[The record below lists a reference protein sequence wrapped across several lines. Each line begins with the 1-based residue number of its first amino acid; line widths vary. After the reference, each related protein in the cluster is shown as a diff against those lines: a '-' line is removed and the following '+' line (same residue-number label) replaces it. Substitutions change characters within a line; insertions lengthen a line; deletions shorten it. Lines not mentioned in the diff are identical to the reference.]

1 MSDLSLL
8 AFDELPRG
16 VGGVGATEKIA
27 RALTD
32 SGIDAPSSL
41 YDEALALARQGR
53 LAPATERLRMLL
65 VLDTTDAQAALLL
78 GKVLA
83 GRGLWQESLA
93 QLDNAAA
100 NGAVLPPGLR
110 EQVETK
116 LRKHIEDAEAHR
128 ARIAARERGE
138 IKSLRTE
145 AKRLR
150 SDNAALEQ
158 QVDDLSGR
166 VRIWSS
172 ATALIAGSACAL
184 LLVSLLFGGG
194 EDATAEAAPEGL
206 AEAGLT
212 LEPETTLTS
221 TTGTAST
228 VSEPVGSSTASTT
241 STTVVAPASTATPPS
256 TASKPV
262 TTSKAATT
270 TTKVESR
277 PPAAAAVAKAGA
289 RVHVVAKGDTL
300 GKLASQYYGKSSLWP
315 KIQEANRGL
324 LGSSE
329 SLSIGMEL
337 TIPPM

>member
-158 QVDDLSGR
+158 QVDDLSDR

-194 EDATAEAAPEGL
+194 EETAPEATAEAPE
-206 AEAGLT
+206 A
-212 LEPETTLTS
+212 LEVETAL
-221 TTGTAST
+221 AST
-228 VSEPVGSSTASTT
+228 AGTVTEPVGTGIVAPSSTTSTPVLAPTGTTSGSTT
-241 STTVVAPASTATPPS
+241 STTRTPPS
-256 TASKPV
+256 TAKTRVDAKPPV
-262 TTSKAATT
+262 VAPVSKAAPRT
-270 TTKVESR
+270 
-277 PPAAAAVAKAGA
+277 
-289 RVHVVAKGDTL
+289 HVVAKGDTL
-300 GKLASQYYGKSSLWP
+300 GKLASKYYGKSSLWP
-315 KIQEANRGL
+315 EIQEANRGL

-329 SLSIGMEL
+329 ALSIGMEL
-337 TIPPM
+337 TIPEL

>member
-16 VGGVGATEKIA
+16 VGGVGATEQIA
-27 RALTD
+27 RALHD
-32 SGIDAPSSL
+32 SGIDAPSSI
-41 YDEALALARQGR
+41 YDEGLALARQGR

-65 VLDTTDAQAALLL
+65 VLDPTDAQAALLL

-110 EQVETK
+110 EQVESK

-172 ATALIAGSACAL
+172 ATALIAGAACAL
-184 LLVSLLFGGG
+184 LLVSLLFGGESETDVVADG
-194 EDATAEAAPEGL
+194 TTTEDGAIEEVAISAPTPEASTVTEPAGGTTSSTA
-206 AEAGLT
+206 
-212 LEPETTLTS
+212 S
-221 TTGTAST
+221 TGTAST
-228 VSEPVGSSTASTT
+228 STTTTPVTAPSTASTAT
-241 STTVVAPASTATPPS
+241 VAPPVAPVS
-256 TASKPV
+256 TASTSSGS
-262 TTSKAATT
+262 TT
-270 TTKVESR
+270 
-277 PPAAAAVAKAGA
+277 
-289 RVHVVAKGDTL
+289 HVVAKGDTL
-300 GKLASQYYGKSSLWP
+300 GKLASKYYGKSSQWP
-315 KIQEANRGL
+315 KIQKANKKL
-324 LGSSE
+324 LGDSE
-329 SLSIGMEL
+329 SLSIGMKL
-337 TIPPM
+337 VIPEA

>member
-27 RALTD
+27 RALHD

-53 LAPATERLRMLL
+53 LSPATERLRMLL
-65 VLDTTDAQAALLL
+65 VLDNTDAQAALLL

-93 QLDNAAA
+93 QLDNASA

-150 SDNAALEQ
+150 SDNASLEQ
-158 QVDDLSGR
+158 QVDELSGR

-194 EDATAEAAPEGL
+194 ETEVIDEGTVAGIAAPTP
-206 AEAGLT
+206 EAS
-212 LEPETTLTS
+212 LTS
-221 TTGTAST
+221 STVTPGTA
-228 VSEPVGSSTASTT
+228 STASTT
-241 STTVVAPASTATPPS
+241 STATAPVSTTTPASTAAVPVKPPTTTVAPSS
-256 TASKPV
+256 TTTKPV
-262 TTSKAATT
+262 T
-270 TTKVESR
+270 
-277 PPAAAAVAKAGA
+277 AAAPAKASGGTT
-289 RVHVVAKGDTL
+289 HVVGKGDTL
-300 GKLASQYYGKSSLWP
+300 GKLASKYYGKSSEWP
-315 KIQEANRGL
+315 RIQKANKDL
-324 LGSSE
+324 LGNSE
-329 SLSIGMEL
+329 SLSIGQKL
-337 TIPPM
+337 VIPAP